1 MRHSAGYIGQIM
13 SSDPINR
20 DGLAHRFWEKKPM
33 AKLSKREWEALCDGC
48 GKCCLNKIE
57 DEETGR
63 VYLTRVACRLFDD
76 ATCKCGQYEI
86 RHQFV
91 PECIVLRP
99 DNIDEHAYWMPRTC
113 AYRLVWQGKPLPNW
127 HPLVSGDPETVHD
140 AGVSMRGRTV
150 AEFEVDED
158 DWEDHLIEEPR

>member
-1 MRHSAGYIGQIM
+1 LRHSAGYIGQIM

-20 DGLAHRFWEKKPM
+20 DGLTHRFWEKKPM

-48 GKCCLNKIE
+48 GKCRLNKIE

-76 ATCKCGQYEI
+76 STCKCGQYKI

>member
-1 MRHSAGYIGQIM
+1 M

-20 DGLAHRFWEKKPM
+20 DGLTHRFWEKKPM

-76 ATCKCGQYEI
+76 STCKCGQYKI